1 MQNLASITVGYYP
14 TPIFTEAAIG
24 PHRANHRQYT
34 TLSCCRTRVIET
46 TSSQLREI
54 TESDHTSK
62 IQRRFGIVS
71 RVTAAVQKSY
81 PRIDEAARARQ
92 KIWNRIGRHY
102 DKMIGAHPEY
112 TDQEIEQALI
122 KEIGNKAGKESV
134 KSRLC
139 RTKGGKPCNASE
151 RMK

>member
-1 MQNLASITVGYYP
+1 MARVELAPFIKSISGKVGNLEFRTLRSGKVVV
-14 TPIFTEAAIG
+14 
-24 PHRANHRQYT
+24 HSRRMRDANEKRVM
-34 TLSCCRTRVIET
+34 TRK
-46 TSSQLREI
+46 EI
-54 TESDHTSK
+54 AH
-62 IQRRFGIVS
+62 QRRFGIVS

-92 KIWNRIGRHY
+92 KIWNRVGRHY

-112 TDQEIEQALI
+112 TDQEMERALI

-139 RTKGGKPCNASE
+139 RTKGGKPRNASE
-151 RMK
+151 RTK